1 MFTLEESKKIKLPAS
16 FITDFIA
23 KGWGEIGLLNDQIK
37 SFQQEFTGGSKVIT
51 ILQQL
56 VDNYLICVGQLEQ
69 LLAKGYD
76 IVAQVPDQT
85 AKDLKESLSAQQLEQ
100 ELADLIID
108 QKQAIEGYSDTL
120 FEITGKGGDEEAKKV
135 LKHISDQQLEHV
147 EQLTNLIAGRKN
159 VQHEESEQKLVIGE
173 PEIGD
178 DKDATQG
185 QHQAFEYFVDFDE
198 PEPTQDPQVKRALKQ
213 ALNGKWL
220 V

>member
-23 KGWGEIGLLNDQIK
+23 KGWSEIGLLNDQIK
-37 SFQQEFTGGSKVIT
+37 GFKQEFTGGSKVIA

-56 VDNYLICVGQLEQ
+56 ADNYLICVGQLEQ

-76 IVAQVPDQT
+76 IVAQAPDEA

-108 QKQAIEGYSDTL
+108 QKQAIEGYSNTL

-159 VQHEESEQKLVIGE
+159 VQHEEGEQKLVIGE

-178 DKDATQG
+178 DKQDTQG
-185 QHQAFEYFVDFDE
+185 EHQAFEYFVDFDE
-198 PEPTQDPQVKRALKQ
+198 PEPTQDPQIKRALKQ